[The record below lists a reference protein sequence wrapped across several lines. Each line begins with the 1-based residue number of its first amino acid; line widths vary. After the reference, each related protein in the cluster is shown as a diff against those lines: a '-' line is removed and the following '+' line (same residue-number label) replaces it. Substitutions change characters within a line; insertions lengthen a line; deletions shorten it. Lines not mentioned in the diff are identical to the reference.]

1 MGIAGGAGYGVAVLV
16 FGYSEGLEDL
26 GSAGAVVGW
35 MLAAAFGGIATG
47 LIQRRLRSQHLLR
60 PGWWVPASALGWAL
74 SVAALGSMGVL
85 ATSLAPETAPAGAGW
100 CCGGLAAGGAVL
112 GVVTGGALVW
122 LSSMPVAEAREAARR
137 TVDIAEKMP

>member
-47 LIQRRLRSQHLLR
+47 LI
-60 PGWWVPASALGWAL
+60 
-74 SVAALGSMGVL
+74 
-85 ATSLAPETAPAGAGW
+85 
-100 CCGGLAAGGAVL
+100 
-112 GVVTGGALVW
+112 
-122 LSSMPVAEAREAARR
+122 
-137 TVDIAEKMP
+137 